1 MLVILLWNKL
11 RVKFD
16 YVKFCQCKMFILSI
30 ATAMSYVMN
39 HYINHMLT
47 KIVVFAY
54 NASISFLYYFLL
66 HSGLR
71 RGNGRVSPAPVASSL
86 RPACIMILIPQPG
99 FALILC
105 IFEHWMF
112 HSAAKQANSKYYKKC
127 CEKKTCI
134 QNLYLFIK
142 WTLFCLFFLLFKRNA
157 YILTVTLNL
166 PVCEYVSIN
175 KIAIFVSDLVTWLAC
190 RLRAP
195 VNLIGA
201 SKCHRGHYEKLVI
214 DTLTFRGSGAVRL
227 VRSPTG
233 L

>member
-1 MLVILLWNKL
+1 MRQIKLKVQVNEKPKQQMLVILLWNKL
-11 RVKFD
+11 WVKFD

-47 KIVVFAY
+47 KIVVFVY

-71 RGNGRVSPAPVASSL
+71 QGNGRVSPAPVASSL

-127 CEKKTCI
+127 CEKKHVFRICI
-134 QNLYLFIK
+134 YL
-142 WTLFCLFFLLFKRNA
+142 LSEPFF
-157 YILTVTLNL
+157 
-166 PVCEYVSIN
+166 VCFSS
-175 KIAIFVSDLVTWLAC
+175 F
-190 RLRAP
+190 LREMHT
-195 VNLIGA
+195 
-201 SKCHRGHYEKLVI
+201 S
-214 DTLTFRGSGAVRL
+214 
-227 VRSPTG
+227 
-233 L
+233 